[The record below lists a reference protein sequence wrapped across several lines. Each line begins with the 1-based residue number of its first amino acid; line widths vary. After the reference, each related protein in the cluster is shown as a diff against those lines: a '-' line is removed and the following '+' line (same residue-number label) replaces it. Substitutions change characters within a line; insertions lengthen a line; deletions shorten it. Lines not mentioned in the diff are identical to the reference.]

1 TDPADQVQEQA
12 FLGLEVVIDRALGE
26 AGNVRHLLQ
35 AGVGIPLLRKEPQC
49 RYFDFFYTRLAG
61 APLGNHYLYFL
72 LMSSVAGPSARS
84 RKAIPAVFL
93 SQTSGAE
100 VASFSM
106 ARCSF
111 PEGVR
116 GWDVTTC
123 K

>member
-1 TDPADQVQEQA
+1 A
-12 FLGLEVVIDRALGE
+12 FFGLEVVIDRSLGE
-26 AGNVRHLLQ
+26 TGNVGHLFQ
-35 AGVGIPLLRKEPQC
+35 AGVRIPLLREQPQG

-61 APLGNHYLYFL
+61 APLGNHCVYFL
-72 LMSSVAGPSARS
+72 LMSSVAGASARS

-106 ARCSF
+106 ARCSL
-111 PEGVR
+111 PVGVR
-116 GWDVTTC
+116 GSDVTSR